1 MRLSALRRYVEV
13 FSSETVEDG
22 ANCAQVFYSI
32 GFSGIIYTV
41 AVLAADVTSLR
52 NRGLAFAFTSSPYMI
67 TAFAGSKA
75 AESFLLNV
83 KNWRWGFGC
92 FAIIVPVVTAPLFV
106 LLKLQ
111 LRKAE
116 RRGLITE
123 QVSKAW
129 TVERV
134 WKNVVAFDCKESHLL
149 FFDSS

>member
-1 MRLSALRRYVEV
+1 LRLSALRRYVEV
-13 FSSETVEDG
+13 ISSETVEDRT
-22 ANCAQVFYSI
+22 NCAQVFYSI

-75 AESFLLNV
+75 AEAFLLNV

-92 FAIIVPVVTAPLFV
+92 FAIIVPVVTAPLFM

-116 RRGLITE
+116 RQGLIAE

-134 WKNVVAFDCKESHLL
+134 WKNVVAFDCKELL
-149 FFDSS
+149 LHFFELS